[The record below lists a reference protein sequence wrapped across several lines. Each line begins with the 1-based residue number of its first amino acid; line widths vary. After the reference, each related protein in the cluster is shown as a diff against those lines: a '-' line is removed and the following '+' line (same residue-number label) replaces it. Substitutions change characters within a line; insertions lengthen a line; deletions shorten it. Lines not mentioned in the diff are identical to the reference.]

1 MEALTRLVSESL
13 ARHGFDR
20 PVDYRR
26 LKWSRWFRCESHHSL
41 LFVPSKPGVFAL
53 AEEIT
58 HRETAHGATAASAVP
73 RTRSQ
78 AQGSGF
84 IPDESHSPDAD
95 APRHMLAVTQF
106 FEADDMAFVLDRM
119 LSRYN
124 PMRARLESG
133 RYFIRFVVIEDESQ
147 RRSIHAALDQW
158 IHSSAEKAAAIGGNF
173 ATSLEL
179 TPASERVSRPD
190 DSQESL
196 FSSAEMG
203 RVIFSAHIATAHGAT
218 AAKPALSAVEG
229 AVPRSEASGPV
240 RAADMEQPTA
250 PVAALRPA
258 GTDTETQDPPAFPSG
273 F

>member
-20 PVDYRR
+20 PLDYRR
-26 LKWSRWFRCESHHSL
+26 LKWSSWFRCESPHSL

-53 AEEIT
+53 AEQVGSRQTDVASDAFLDPVGPSSGPAGVI
-58 HRETAHGATAASAVP
+58 GAEVL
-73 RTRSQ
+73 RT
-78 AQGSGF
+78 
-84 IPDESHSPDAD
+84 
-95 APRHMLAVTQF
+95 LAVTQF

-133 RYFIRFVVIEDESQ
+133 RYFLRFVIIEDDSE
-147 RRSIHAALDQW
+147 RRSVFTALNQW
-158 IHSSAEKAAAIGGNF
+158 MHSPAEKNTGIGGHF

-179 TPASERVSRPD
+179 TPATEHVVAQPENTQAD
-190 DSQESL
+190 L

-203 RVIFSAHIATAHGAT
+203 RVIFTAHVATATSAAPRTLTEVEGSGPIT
-218 AAKPALSAVEG
+218 AADSRLQVPDTKSSAPSAPRPSG
-229 AVPRSEASGPV
+229 ADIKIQS
-240 RAADMEQPTA
+240 
-250 PVAALRPA
+250 
-258 GTDTETQDPPAFPSG
+258 PPEFPSG